1 MHAAGIIQESV
12 LYRGAAVIVI
22 VLSVMGIAAITGMIP
37 GTIAQQDARDV
48 AAGGVLPVVVAEL
61 RCENCGVI
69 EDVRTYSG
77 NTVARKIDRDLRY
90 RITVRMQ
97 DGTRLL
103 TETSVPDFAVG
114 DHVSVSGSGAI
125 AYARRDRG

>member
-1 MHAAGIIQESV
+1 M
-12 LYRGAAVIVI
+12 VI

-37 GTIAQQDARDV
+37 GTIAQQDVRDV

-69 EDVRTYSG
+69 EDIRTYSG
-77 NTVARKIDRDLRY
+77 NAIARKIDRDLRY

-103 TETSVPDFAVG
+103 TETSVPEFAVG
-114 DHVSVSGSGAI
+114 DHVSISGSGTLVS
-125 AYARRDRG
+125 ARSDQG